1 MSKTKPKMI
10 FNRNRKQLKNIFN
23 KRIDELQERFNGL
36 GVDGWISDNH
46 DFTIDYFLG
55 KIWGRQISLL
65 YWVLQVLDNPKEW
78 DCNEI
83 DENLMDESVFEK
95 KDN

>member
-1 MSKTKPKMI
+1 MSKTNTKMI
-10 FNRNRKQLKNIFN
+10 FNRNKKQLKNIFN
-23 KRIDELQERFNGL
+23 KRIDELQERFNEL
-36 GVDGWISDNH
+36 GEDGWISEN
-46 DFTIDYFLG
+46 G

-65 YWVLQVLDNPKEW
+65 HWVLQVINNPKEW
-78 DCNEI
+78 DCIEI